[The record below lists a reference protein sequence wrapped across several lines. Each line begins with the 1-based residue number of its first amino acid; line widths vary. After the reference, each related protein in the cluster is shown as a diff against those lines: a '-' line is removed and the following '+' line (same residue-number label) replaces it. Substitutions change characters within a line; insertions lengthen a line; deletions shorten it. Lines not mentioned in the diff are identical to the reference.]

1 MWIRMLM
8 RALVLILLFSAQSL
22 AQSTRSDPNIH
33 SDNAL
38 SVNSGPSDAS
48 EDNSVDAPGKNYA
61 APAMYDD
68 RKPPPGNAENFRWK
82 AALGDSFKVL
92 MLQNS
97 LRIAIQQKTRDG
109 LSGPFFPDYIDAL
122 KRKQSPSQRF
132 MDGDSWGTNFI
143 LHPLQGSTVY
153 QVARLNGATRKQAF
167 LWGVGYSAQFEFGP
181 LGEAGIGNVGR
192 SPVDLV
198 VTPTAGFVLGVTE
211 EWLWSKLDKR
221 MDNKVTRL
229 ARTLLVGNLISRL
242 AVGR

>member
-8 RALVLILLFSAQSL
+8 RVFVLILFFSAQSL
-22 AQSTRSDPNIH
+22 AQSTHSDPNIP
-33 SDNAL
+33 SDNARF
-38 SVNSGPSDAS
+38 VNSGPSDVS
-48 EDNSVDAPGKNYA
+48 EDKSVDAPGQNRA
-61 APAMYDD
+61 APPTYKDQEPSP
-68 RKPPPGNAENFRWK
+68 RKADNFRWK
-82 AALGDSFKVL
+82 DALGDSFKVL
-92 MLQNS
+92 MLQNG

-109 LSGPFFPDYIDAL
+109 LSGPFFPDYVDAL
-122 KRKQSPSQRF
+122 KRKQSPGQRF

-153 QVARLNGATRKQAF
+153 QVARLNGASRKQAF
-167 LWGVGYSAQFEFGP
+167 LWGVGYSVQFEFGP

-198 VTPTAGFVLGVTE
+198 VTPTAGFLLGVTE
-211 EWLWSKLDKR
+211 EWLWNKLDKR